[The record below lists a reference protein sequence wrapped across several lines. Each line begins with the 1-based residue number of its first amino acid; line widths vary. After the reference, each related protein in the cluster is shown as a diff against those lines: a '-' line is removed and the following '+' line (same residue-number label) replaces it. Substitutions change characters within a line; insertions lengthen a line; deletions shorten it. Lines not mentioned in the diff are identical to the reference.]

1 MWKEKERTIDF
12 IFCLMFRNCIFP
24 PITRKGYEVEVD
36 SWWSWIGSSS
46 QASSLSSMTVD
57 LDAAIRLL
65 RLLTPLSASMAFVTV
80 AIGLVTGHWLYSE
93 EKMSNPKFNRT
104 GDPELEYLSKFTV
117 SGLWTL
123 CYTNRT
129 TFRLNHFK
137 TPSNWI
143 FKWRGLFIFSRR
155 DGTLL
160 FQHRL
165 FPNGRVQSRS
175 QWLNTLNPL

>member
-1 MWKEKERTIDF
+1 
-12 IFCLMFRNCIFP
+12 
-24 PITRKGYEVEVD
+24 
-36 SWWSWIGSSS
+36 
-46 QASSLSSMTVD
+46 MTVD

-129 TFRLNHFK
+129 TFRLNHLR
-137 TPSNWI
+137 PSN
-143 FKWRGLFIFSRR
+143 
-155 DGTLL
+155 
-160 FQHRL
+160 
-165 FPNGRVQSRS
+165 
-175 QWLNTLNPL
+175 